1 MRKSMIVL
9 ALCAYS
15 IYPTDS
21 FPVAGEQ
28 FGTRQSSRG
37 NAAGL
42 LNRDS
47 LVGETVRGSLDSIDY
62 FPLQVNNEWIYFDF
76 DMPPYFFPDSMK
88 ILGTQS
94 LNDTLYYLS
103 SARIE
108 GSVCFPKYLRKDST
122 GNVYARF
129 GGMDQ
134 LLYKVNATAGEQ
146 WQDTLNTSS
155 GSKIVYTISMINR
168 DAEIETY
175 TGIFRDCL
183 QLLLWTQ
190 DLTEATY
197 YVWLAPAVGIV
208 RIDGWGIAGFSSL
221 KRAIID
227 KNLVSARTFQVLS
240 VSPAPEEKDVNDSTE
255 ITFTFVSINKPMIGD
270 SNLSVISGRKGK
282 ITGTLTFD
290 GDSRSYIFVPEYPL
304 PESDT
309 ITVTLSASITDIYG
323 DSLDGDFDWGYEGAP
338 ADDYSWRFFTGKVD
352 PVRDR
357 HRAANE
363 FRLNQNYPNPFNPS
377 TTIQYEL
384 SERVFVELS
393 VYDVLGRKVKTLVR
407 EFKYPGIHEARLE
420 GGDLPSGI
428 YIYRLTAGGNVLARK
443 AMLIK

>member
-1 MRKSMIVL
+1 MKTIAKVL
-9 ALCAYS
+9 PRWSIFGALLSVYS
-15 IYPTDS
+15 IAPLIPDTT
-21 FPVAGEQ
+21 
-28 FGTRQSSRG
+28 FGQ
-37 NAAGL
+37 
-42 LNRDS
+42 
-47 LVGETVRGSLDSIDY
+47 SLDSSDY
-62 FPLQVNNEWIYFDF
+62 FPLEINNEWIYFDF
-76 DMPPYFFPDSMK
+76 DLPPYFFPDSMK

-103 SARIE
+103 SAQIE
-108 GSVCFPKYLRKDST
+108 GSIRFPKYLRKDST

-134 LLYKVNATAGEQ
+134 LLYKVNAIAGEQ

-227 KNLVSARTFQVLS
+227 NKLVSSQTFQVLS
-240 VSPAPEEKDVNDSTE
+240 VSPAPDEKDVSDSAE
-255 ITFTFVSINKPMIGD
+255 IIFTFGSINKPMIGD

-282 ITGTLTFD
+282 ITGALTFD
-290 GDSRSYIFVPEYPL
+290 GDSRSYTFVPEYPF

-309 ITVTLSASITDIYG
+309 ITVTLSASIADIYG
-323 DSLDGDFDWGYEGAP
+323 DSLDGDFDWSYEGSP

-352 PVRDR
+352 PVRDS

-428 YIYRLTAGGNVLARK
+428 FIYRLTAGQGLLMGK